1 MTWEENSTWK
11 DILLVYIYIYIY
23 IHIYIYIYLN
33 IYIYSQISIT
43 QHADKSTLPIT
54 QHPKHIWLDSYILHV
69 NKNPITQQI

>member
-1 MTWEENSTWK
+1 MSQ
-11 DILLVYIYIYIY
+11 ILY
-23 IHIYIYIYLN
+23 